1 MCHKSVKV
9 ISLIV
14 FFLITSSSLAA
25 LKVGD
30 RAPNF
35 NLRDQNN
42 LTHDLNDYKGN
53 WVVLYF
59 YPKDGTPGCT
69 TQACDFRDAVK
80 RIIASKSVVFG
91 VSLDSVESHKLFS
104 DKNKL
109 PFSLLSDETGEV
121 AKSDTPAR
129 TRRGFGE
136 DSPRIRR
143 GFSEDLRATLLGGIL
158 KKVHEAA
165 LIWHLNLIYIQIDNM
180 YNFFPFSIS
189 ILFFAFFVIKISL
202 VKARTIGLGRTA
214 PSLFK

>member
-14 FFLITSSSLAA
+14 FFLFTSSSLAA

-30 RAPNF
+30 RAPTF

-104 DKNKL
+104 EKNKL
-109 PFSLLSDETGEV
+109 PFSLLSDGTGEV
-121 AKSDTPAR
+121 AKLY
-129 TRRGFGE
+129 
-136 DSPRIRR
+136 DSLRNLLVYKTAKRNTFIIDPKGLIAKIYLSVDPKTH
-143 GFSEDLRATLLGGIL
+143 SEMVLNDLG
-158 KKVHEAA
+158 
-165 LIWHLNLIYIQIDNM
+165 NLQD
-180 YNFFPFSIS
+180 
-189 ILFFAFFVIKISL
+189 
-202 VKARTIGLGRTA
+202 
-214 PSLFK
+214 